1 MLKTKYC
8 ERKKQ
13 QSNDS
18 IKLNLVWD
26 DIHINNM
33 KKYTSKHFQHLIW
46 KQRKQKHNRY
56 TNDMYMNAQLWD
68 WYRHFNKNRGGVKLV

>member
-8 ERKKQ
+8 ERKEQ

-26 DIHINNM
+26 DIHVNNM
-33 KKYTSKHFQHLIW
+33 KKIHFKTLP
-46 KQRKQKHNRY
+46 
-56 TNDMYMNAQLWD
+56 T
-68 WYRHFNKNRGGVKLV
+68 FNLKTTETET